1 MHVSVEDDGVGFNPA
16 ETTSAATRTGGFGLF
31 SIRERLEQV
40 GGRLQ
45 IKSKPGHGTKVTII
59 APLKGEKD
67 QSSASDNSEVIS

>member
-16 ETTSAATRTGGFGLF
+16 KTTSAATRTGGFGLF

-45 IKSKPGHGTKVTII
+45 IKSAPGCGTKITVV
-59 APLKGEKD
+59 APLKDEKD
-67 QSSASDNSEVIS
+67 QNSASDNSEVIS